1 MPQIDGFWSLRQFR
15 SGEGHKDL
23 VGCESTTVE
32 VLAMVALLCA
42 TTSCIP
48 TSILYLYVL
57 PQFSSLKTTDLESA
71 KKNFGPFSSKSVF
84 SSCRDHRAKYIRNRL
99 QRESLQRAF
108 LTVMKSHL

>member
-1 MPQIDGFWSLRQFR
+1 MPKIDGFWSLRQFR

-48 TSILYLYVL
+48 TY
-57 PQFSSLKTTDLESA
+57 
-71 KKNFGPFSSKSVF
+71 
-84 SSCRDHRAKYIRNRL
+84 
-99 QRESLQRAF
+99 
-108 LTVMKSHL
+108 

>member
-48 TSILYLYVL
+48 TTILYLYVL
-57 PQFSSLKTTDLESA
+57 PQFSSLQKRQKELWTIFFQVSVLILSRSQSKIY
-71 KKNFGPFSSKSVF
+71 KK
-84 SSCRDHRAKYIRNRL
+84 
-99 QRESLQRAF
+99 
-108 LTVMKSHL
+108 